1 MDDMGADMSA
11 EKIIEE
17 IDKLR
22 LAAIK
27 GDLAAADRAMRV
39 PEHLATK
46 TSAPPA
52 YVRVARCLAL
62 EARGWALRNSG
73 NTLLIRLGGASDNRE
88 DLSRAVRAALEEW
101 KKACDALVDECIR
114 GATENDRRTAAATLY
129 MRSHLHLHEVL
140 AYVRVAPWD
149 HAFQSEMPVFVMEGV
164 ARAVGARDAW
174 ADLGIDEMRL
184 MSMAIEME
192 WHWVGGDHAKARE
205 VAQKIVSDPCADGA
219 SDYTQRARL
228 VLTGRSPLPE
238 YDMIPARE

>member
-1 MDDMGADMSA
+1 MSA

-17 IDKLR
+17 IGKLR
-22 LAAIK
+22 LAASK

-39 PEHLATK
+39 AEHLATK

-62 EARGWALRNSG
+62 EARGWALRNSS
-73 NTLLIRLGGASDNRE
+73 NALLIRLSGASDDRE
-88 DLSRAVRAALEEW
+88 DLSRAVRATLEEW
-101 KKACDALVDECIR
+101 KKACDALVDECIS
-114 GATENDRRTAAATLY
+114 GATDNDRRTAAATLY

-149 HAFQSEMPVFVMEGV
+149 QDFKNEMPVFVMEGV
-164 ARAVGARDAW
+164 ARASGARDAW

-192 WHWVGGDHAKARE
+192 WHWVGGNHARARE
-205 VAQKIVSDPCADGA
+205 VAQKIVSDPCVGCA
-219 SDYTQRARL
+219 SDSADRARL
-228 VLTGRSPLPE
+228 VLADRSPLPE